1 MIPAGNGAGGNGA
14 RRGRGTGRRGGGRA
28 APGGGTLVRAAR
40 PDDADLLI
48 DFQERLARE
57 TEELAL
63 DREALGRGVR
73 AVFDDPGLGE
83 YWVAEQGG
91 KVVGCLLVTREWS
104 DWRNGTVLWIT
115 SVYVLPEARRGG
127 VFQALYQQLR
137 DRVDTTPGLAGL
149 RLYVSAH
156 NRRARAIYRRLGMSR
171 SAYLLY
177 EWLKD

>member
-1 MIPAGNGAGGNGA
+1 MTPAGHGAGGTDARRGSGTGA
-14 RRGRGTGRRGGGRA
+14 RRGGHA
-28 APGGGTLVRAAR
+28 APGAGTLVRPAR
-40 PDDADLLI
+40 PDDAGLLI
-48 DFQERLARE
+48 DFQERLASE
-57 TEELAL
+57 TEGLAL

-91 KVVGCLLVTREWS
+91 EVVGCLLVTREWS

-115 SVYVLPEARRGG
+115 SVYVLPEARRRG
-127 VFQALYQQLR
+127 VFDALYQQLR
-137 DRVDTTPGLAGL
+137 SRVETTPGLAGL
-149 RLYVSAH
+149 RLYASIH

-171 SAYLLY
+171 SQYLLY